1 MIYSCIF
8 AFQYRNFW
16 LLALPIPIMF
26 VSVILFTHLN
36 GYIVIMYTIILAEKK
51 KQTKVESN
59 YTLDSNKKPN
69 QKKIDTV
76 LQGCAESQNVIDMAK
91 QMEGIA
97 LSNFD
102 TNL

>member
-1 MIYSCIF
+1 M
-8 AFQYRNFW
+8 
-16 LLALPIPIMF
+16 L

-59 YTLDSNKKPN
+59 YTLDSNNKPN

-76 LQGCAESQNVIDMAK
+76 LQGCAESQNMIDMAK
-91 QMEGIA
+91 QVEGIA
-97 LSNFD
+97 LSNFE